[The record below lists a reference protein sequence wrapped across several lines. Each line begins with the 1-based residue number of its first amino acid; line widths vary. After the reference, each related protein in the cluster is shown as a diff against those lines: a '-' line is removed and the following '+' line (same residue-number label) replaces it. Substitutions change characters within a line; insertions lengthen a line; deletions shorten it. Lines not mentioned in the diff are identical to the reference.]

1 MRNLFFI
8 GLCFVLIVSCKIEKK
23 SNKVIGTTPFTEV
36 KDVVTV
42 DYSGLEP
49 MLNKKDDKIYVV
61 NFWATWCLPCVKELP
76 YFEKIN
82 QQYKDKSVEVIL
94 VSLDFPEK
102 KATKLIPFI
111 NKKKLRSK
119 VVHLDDVN
127 EQVWIAKVDEN
138 WEGAIPV
145 TIIYNKNK
153 RKFYQQPFTFEE
165 LEKEIKSF
173 IN

>member
-1 MRNLFFI
+1 M
-8 GLCFVLIVSCKIEKK
+8 VSCKTEKK
-23 SNKVIGTTPFTEV
+23 SNEVADTIPFTEV

-76 YFEKIN
+76 YFEKMN
-82 QQYKDKSVEVIL
+82 QQYKDENVEVIL

-145 TIIYNKNK
+145 TIIYNKDK

-173 IN
+173 IK

>member
-8 GLCFVLIVSCKIEKK
+8 GLCFILITSCKTEKK
-23 SNKVIGTTPFTEV
+23 SNEVADTIPFTEV

-49 MLNKKDDKIYVV
+49 MLNKKDNKTYVV

-82 QQYKDKSVEVIL
+82 REYKDKNVEVIL

-102 KATKLIPFI
+102 KESRLIPYI

-119 VVHLDDVN
+119 VVLLDDPN

-145 TIIYNKNK
+145 TIIYNKHK
-153 RKFYQQPFTFEE
+153 RKFYGQSFTQEE
-165 LEKEIKSF
+165 LQKEIESF